1 MRALSRYKIPRESQ
15 IHAGVTRSFV
25 RVAAHRPGP
34 IGVWIAATRANASR
48 ESNVGPHFAE
58 DREREA
64 MRDVLARRTDLALDV
79 EV

>member
-34 IGVWIAATRANASR
+34 IGVWIAARANASG
-48 ESNVGPHFAE
+48 ESNVGPQFAE
-58 DREREA
+58 DRERET
-64 MRDVLARRTDLALDV
+64 MRDVLARRTNLALDV